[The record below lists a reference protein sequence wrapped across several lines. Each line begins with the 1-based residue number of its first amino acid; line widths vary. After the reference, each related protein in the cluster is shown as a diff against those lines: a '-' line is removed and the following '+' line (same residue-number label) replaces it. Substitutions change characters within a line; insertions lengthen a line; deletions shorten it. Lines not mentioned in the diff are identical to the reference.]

1 MADRT
6 DLSNFLRKVY
16 NIGDDKKAF
25 IHHLRGTSTPIF
37 IIYTVNYHPSGDI
50 TESRWKRSKVVTML
64 RSLKTVKVWESF
76 VPPVQRKELELADV
90 RTSRLQNL
98 DTFNGPVPPSSLI
111 FKIDLSGDYFGTTKN
126 ISF

>member
-6 DLSNFLRKVY
+6 DLSIFLRKAY
-16 NIGDDKKAF
+16 NIGEDQKAF
-25 IHHLRGTSTPIF
+25 IHHIRGTSTPIF
-37 IIYTVNYHPSGDI
+37 ILYTVNYHPSGDI
-50 TESRWKRSKVVTML
+50 TESRWKRSKVISVL

-76 VPPVQRKELELADV
+76 IPPVQRKELELDDIK
-90 RTSRLQNL
+90 TSRLKNL

-111 FKIDLSGDYFGTTKN
+111 FKIDLSGDYFGTAKS